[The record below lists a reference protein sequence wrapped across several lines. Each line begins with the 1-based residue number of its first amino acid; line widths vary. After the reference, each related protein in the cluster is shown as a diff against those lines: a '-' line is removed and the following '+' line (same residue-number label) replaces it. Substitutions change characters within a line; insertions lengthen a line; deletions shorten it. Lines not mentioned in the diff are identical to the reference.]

1 MKLDYDSIISC
12 PRCGQ
17 QVDIMSLR
25 SYNTVQYRLLFR
37 PSKRR
42 GKQHTCLAYS
52 KMPEMRILLLD
63 I

>member
-25 SYNTVQYRLLFR
+25 LLFR
-37 PSKRR
+37 PSNRR